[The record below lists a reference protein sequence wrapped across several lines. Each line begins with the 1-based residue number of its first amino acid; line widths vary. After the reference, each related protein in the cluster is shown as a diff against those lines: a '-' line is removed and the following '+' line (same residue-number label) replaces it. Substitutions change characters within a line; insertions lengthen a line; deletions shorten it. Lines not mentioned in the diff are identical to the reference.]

1 LVIAE
6 VIPGAAGSEHA
17 PDMELNLFAF

>member
-6 VIPGAAGSEHA
+6 VIPGAAGSEHD
-17 PDMELNLFAF
+17 PDTELNLFAF

>member
-6 VIPGAAGSEHA
+6 VIPGAAGSEHD
-17 PDMELNLFAF
+17 PDTELNLLAF